1 MAMPTLM
8 MRAASTVPRA
18 PRRATTTT
26 RRRAAMRAPRASCA
40 SRARDDA
47 ARATDAREKATH
59 TTWITSMA
67 SASSLYM
74 SSPARAEG
82 ISDVGIDAAPD
93 PVVAAAFALAV
104 VLLVVCTGGMGYI
117 AFREALD
124 RAEETKAREEEERQ
138 ERVIAANKGKFT
150 AAAGKPKVTK
160 LTPSQIAAAEAG
172 EGGESLNRR
181 ERRRRERESTSSE

>member
-1 MAMPTLM
+1 MAMLTLM

-18 PRRATTTT
+18 PRRATT
-26 RRRAAMRAPRASCA
+26 RRRATMCAPRASA
-40 SRARDDA
+40 ARARDDA
-47 ARATDAREKATH
+47 ATATDAREKAMR

>member
-1 MAMPTLM
+1 MAMLTLM
-8 MRAASTVPRA
+8 TRAVSTTPSA
-18 PRRATTTT
+18 PRRATT
-26 RRRAAMRAPRASCA
+26 RRRAAMRAPRASA
-40 SRARDDA
+40 SSSRDDA
-47 ARATDAREKATH
+47 SRATDAREKAMR

-93 PVVAAAFALAV
+93 PVVAAAFAVAV

-150 AAAGKPKVTK
+150 AAAGKPKVAK

-181 ERRRRERESTSSE
+181 ERRRRERESTSSQ